1 MSSNDIQLTDLINLE
16 EWQKIQ
22 DSFSEVT
29 SVTLRTFSPD
39 GNLLSVTSRP
49 NRLCDELLTKASRN
63 LLCTKCLSEAKVEA
77 IRNVKGDL
85 NLKCPFDF
93 NLFVIPIKAVGENII
108 AYLVLGPVL
117 LEAKK
122 NISVYSKEAEKSGIA
137 MNILADAIAA
147 TKITSLAKIDALVK
161 LIEKVFSYIAQ
172 TGYHKKR
179 LGEIVPEVVEL
190 DPSFSFYYEK
200 KLLRALLNACI
211 SALDADSGSVMI
223 VDKETNT
230 LHIKVA
236 SQLDQNV
243 INNTEIEMGEGIA
256 GMAAAT
262 CESILLPNDEGKN
275 HLSEKMKRRYIN
287 SSLIVPFNRE
297 NTRNVYGV
305 INLNITRK
313 DIQFSD
319 RDIQLVKSL
328 VNMISVALIPVRQ
341 NNGSSGE
348 PRSHSNN

>member
-1 MSSNDIQLTDLINLE
+1 MLSNDFQLTDLINLE

-22 DSFSEVT
+22 DSFAEVT

-39 GNLLSVTSRP
+39 GNLLSAASRP
-49 NRLCDELLTKASRN
+49 NRLCDEILAKASRN
-63 LLCTKCLSEAKVEA
+63 IFCTKCLTNVKVEA
-77 IRNVKGDL
+77 IKNIKGNL

-108 AYLVLGPVL
+108 AYLLLGPVL
-117 LEAKK
+117 LEEKK
-122 NISVYSKEAEKSGIA
+122 DISDYSKEAEKNGIA
-137 MNILADAIAA
+137 LDVLKDALAT
-147 TKITSLAKIDALVK
+147 TKTMPLAKVEALVK

-190 DPSFSFYYEK
+190 DPSFSYYYEK
-200 KLLRALLNACI
+200 KLLSALLQACI
-211 SALDADSGSVMI
+211 SALSADSGSVMI
-223 VDKETNT
+223 VDKETKT

-236 SQLDQNV
+236 SQLDQSV

-262 CESILLPNDEGKN
+262 AESIILPKDEGKN
-275 HLSEKMKRRYIN
+275 HLSDKMKRRYIN
-287 SSLIVPFNRE
+287 SSLIVPFNKEDARS
-297 NTRNVYGV
+297 VYGV

-313 DIQFSD
+313 DMQFSD
-319 RDIQLVKSL
+319 RDIQLVK
-328 VNMISVALIPVRQ
+328 
-341 NNGSSGE
+341 
-348 PRSHSNN
+348 